1 MSEASREIKKKMEE
15 IKTPKRNSICGD
27 KKKKISPN
35 PKVSIFI
42 EKKEIMEL
50 FRGFSFLVL

>member
-1 MSEASREIKKKMEE
+1 MEE
-15 IKTPKRNSICGD
+15 IKTPKRNSMCGD
-27 KKKKISPN
+27 KKKKITPN

-50 FRGFSFLVL
+50 FRDFSFLVL